1 MFFPFKKL
9 VKRFAHYR
17 FKQSQA
23 ADIAV
28 VAIALK
34 NVTVFMRPNRFLGMA
49 AASICAGPGDQLV
62 GDVFGSADRQAKAV

>member
-1 MFFPFKKL
+1 MFFPFKNL

-34 NVTVFMRPNRFLGMA
+34 NVTVFMRPKRFFGMA
-49 AASICAGPGDQLV
+49 AAFICPSPGDQL
-62 GDVFGSADRQAKAV
+62 A